1 MALWHQELALHPTFG
16 PINGCLADDW
26 FLLRH
31 ELRQQR
37 AHARALAHASILT
50 DEECAALERTLNE
63 LEDTYV
69 DTPCPQT
76 EEEDLHTWVELQ
88 LTHRAGDAGRKIHT
102 ARSRNDQVATLL
114 VLFVIE
120 SGDALIRRLGA
131 LLRVACRKAVA
142 WSDYAFP
149 LQTHAQFAAPGNVGF
164 WLLRYATALERVRD
178 HARYQVSSW
187 KKGCPLGSGAV
198 AGSSIPLDRSVQ
210 AELLGFAGPSP
221 NALASTSTRDECL
234 EYLFLGAQTA
244 LHLQSFAADVIAFSQ
259 TPFAW
264 TIYPATFGTGSSMMP
279 NKRNP
284 DAMELLRGECTEIIS
299 AVNHA
304 MLLLKGLPSGY
315 NRDLQCLK
323 PVVRGAARK
332 LDAMLTMTTAFL
344 EELDFDRTRLERSL
358 DLGQIGATLAME
370 RSVLEGRA
378 LRDAHRATV
387 TALDEASVAT
397 CADGILLYRT
407 AGSAHPELTS
417 KAAQQ
422 LLERLDRDTAR

>member
-1 MALWHQELALHPTFG
+1 LK
-16 PINGCLADDW
+16 
-26 FLLRH
+26 
-31 ELRQQR
+31 QQR
-37 AHARALAHASILT
+37 AHACALVAAGILT
-50 DEECAALERTLNE
+50 SDECAALERALDE
-63 LEDTYV
+63 IEDAYANA
-69 DTPCPQT
+69 PCPQA
-76 EEEDLHTWVELQ
+76 EEEDLHTWVEVQ

-120 SGDALIRRLGA
+120 SGDAMIRRLGA
-131 LLRVACRKAVA
+131 LLRVACHKAVA
-142 WSDYAFP
+142 WSDYSFP

-164 WLLRYATALERVRD
+164 WLLRYATALERVCD

-187 KKGCPLGSGAV
+187 KQGCPLGSGAV
-198 AGSSIPLDRSVQ
+198 AGSSIPVDRTVQ
-210 AELLGFAGPSP
+210 AKLLGFEGPSP
-221 NALASTSTRDECL
+221 NALASTCTRDECL

-259 TPFAW
+259 TPFSW
-264 TIYPATFGTGSSMMP
+264 TIYPPAFGTGSSMMP

-284 DAMELLRGECTEIIS
+284 DAMELLRGACTEIIS

-332 LDAMLTMTTAFL
+332 LDAMLAMTTAFL
-344 EELDFDRTRLERSL
+344 EELDFDCTRLERSL

-370 RSVLEGRA
+370 RSVLEGRP
-378 LRDAHRATV
+378 LRDAHHAT
-387 TALDEASVAT
+387 AASLDDSPEPGTMQGAISA
-397 CADGILLYRT
+397 YRT
-407 AGSAHPELTS
+407 AGGAHPAETRRV
-417 KAAQQ
+417 AQA
-422 LLERLDRDTAR
+422 LLDRWDARS